1 MISWGMD
8 MNARDYWMI
17 FMETGAPEAYLSYT
31 RALKTEEAHVSDDP
45 WPGPAGHG
53 LQ

>member
-1 MISWGMD
+1 
-8 MNARDYWMI
+8 MNARDYWNI

-31 RALKTEEAHVSDDP
+31 RLMQMEEKHVPDDQRT
-45 WPGPAGHG
+45 GPAGNG

>member
-1 MISWGMD
+1 MR
-8 MNARDYWMI
+8 AKDYWDI

-31 RALKTEEAHVSDDP
+31 KALKMEQAYVFDDKGT
-45 WPGPAGHG
+45 GPAGNG

>member
-1 MISWGMD
+1 
-8 MNARDYWMI
+8 MNARDYWTI

-31 RALKTEEAHVSDDP
+31 RALKMEDSHVSDDP
-45 WPGPAGHG
+45 WPDSSGHG